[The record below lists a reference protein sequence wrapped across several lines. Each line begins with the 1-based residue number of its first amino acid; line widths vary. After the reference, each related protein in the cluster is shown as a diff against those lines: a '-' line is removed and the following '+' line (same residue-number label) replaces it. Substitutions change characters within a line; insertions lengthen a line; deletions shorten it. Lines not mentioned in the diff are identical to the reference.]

1 MQRHLWRMLWLLVA
15 FVLPVPLACGAT
27 ADSSRAV
34 YEANCA
40 SCHGADGASDTPV
53 GRAMEIS
60 SFVGSGLAETTPEAI
75 CEKLEAS
82 DKHRSVVKKL
92 DPQALAAS
100 CARVK
105 ELAAGQG

>member
-1 MQRHLWRMLWLLVA
+1 MQRRLRRMPWLLFA
-15 FVLPVPLACGAT
+15 FALPVSLACGAT

-34 YEANCA
+34 YEASCA
-40 SCHGADGASDTPV
+40 SCHGADGAADTPV
-53 GRAMEIS
+53 GRAMEIP
-60 SFVGSGLAETTPEAI
+60 SFAGSGLAEATPEAI

-82 DKHRSVVKKL
+82 EKHRSVVEKL